1 MEGTVARPP
10 EVCAVWH
17 PRGFR
22 LQQAVVVEVVPS
34 EQARWLAEARVQV
47 LVRLLPLCDLR
58 NHSPFGRTPCSFS
71 SSDWIAVFRRPLVQV
86 ESAISVH
93 LFFE

>member
-1 MEGTVARPP
+1 MEQQKLWIRWRRITLGVEGTAARPP

-34 EQARWLAEARVQV
+34 EQACCLAEAQVHVRVC
-47 LVRLLPLCDLR
+47 VRLLP
-58 NHSPFGRTPCSFS
+58 F
-71 SSDWIAVFRRPLVQV
+71 
-86 ESAISVH
+86 
-93 LFFE
+93 